1 MQSLKDHFPFEPTS
15 MQELAMEKLEKFIAY
30 QQKPALFILKGYAG
44 TGKTTLISSFINWL
58 PKVGLKS
65 VLAAPTGRAAKVL
78 SSYSNNSAFTIH
90 KQIYYQARKEGRIEF
105 TIQKNKYTNT
115 VFIVDEASMISDSGG
130 IGSSFISKGRTLL
143 DDLLEY
149 VYTGKN
155 CRLILIGDTAQLPPV
170 GSSESPALESSYL
183 AARFPLQIGE
193 IELSEV
199 TRQAEGSGILHN
211 ATLLRNTLDNEDD
224 FLPQFDLGAYED
236 IKALSGYEIE
246 EEVASC
252 YGKDGVEN
260 TIIVCRSNKQANNFN
275 KYIKYSV
282 LYQEDELNA
291 GDLLMVV
298 RNNYFWLKEE
308 TDIDFIANGDMAE
321 IMRVINYEDR
331 FGFRFANVS
340 LRLLDYK
347 KEVEFEVKILLDTL
361 MAETPS
367 LAKED
372 GQRLY
377 EEVWN
382 SYPDIRDKRK
392 RQKAVKDDPFFNALQ
407 VKFGYAI
414 TCHKS
419 QGGQWQNVFVDQG
432 YLTDEMINREYI
444 RWLYTGITRATQKL
458 FLTNFHGKFFKD

>member
-1 MQSLKDHFPFEPTS
+1 
-15 MQELAMEKLEKFIAY
+15 MEKLEKFVCY
-30 QQKPALFILKGYAG
+30 NDRPALFILKGFAG
-44 TGKTTLISSFINWL
+44 TGKTTLISTFIKWL
-58 PKVGLKS
+58 PSLGLKS

-90 KQIYYQARKEGRIEF
+90 KQIYYQARVDGRIVF

-115 VFIVDEASMISDSGG
+115 VFVVDEASMISDSGG

-143 DDLLEY
+143 DDLLDY
-149 VYTGKN
+149 VYSGKN
-155 CRLILIGDTAQLPPV
+155 CRLVLIGDTAQLPPV
-170 GSSESPALESSYL
+170 GSSESPALDGSYL
-183 AARFPLQIGE
+183 SARFPVQVGE
-193 IELSEV
+193 IELNEV
-199 TRQAEGSGILHN
+199 TRQSEGSGILHN
-211 ATLLRNTLDNEDD
+211 ATLLRNLLDVDEAY
-224 FLPQFDLGAYED
+224 FPQFDLGEFSD

-246 EEVASC
+246 EEVSSC
-252 YGKDGVEN
+252 YSKDGLEN
-260 TIIVCRSNKQANNFN
+260 TVIICRSNKQANNFN
-275 KYIKYSV
+275 KYVKFSV

-321 IMRVINYEDR
+321 VMRVIDYEDK

-367 LAKED
+367 LAKDD

-392 RQKAVKDDPFFNALQ
+392 RQKAVKDDPYFNALQ

-419 QGGQWQNVFVDQG
+419 QGGQWKNVFVDQG
-432 YLTDEMINREYI
+432 YLTDEMIDREYI
-444 RWLYTGITRATQKL
+444 RWLYTAITRATNSL
-458 FLTNFHGKFFKD
+458 YLTNFHSKFFEE